1 VGLYVTNPNVLFI
14 MFFGVTASSI
24 GNMLI
29 GFLNKQKK
37 NIQLFLSISARISY
51 THICDMY

>member
-1 VGLYVTNPNVLFI
+1 

-24 GNMLI
+24 GNILI

-37 NIQLFLSISARISY
+37 NIQLFLSDLISY
-51 THICDMY
+51 THLCDMY